1 MWGQFFTLKYPDMT
15 MLQAFKA
22 AIPFAWADW
31 FFITIAVGIAKTQKL
46 FTGTQTIFI
55 LIITQFIMIL
65 FINKFF
71 LKQPISRSDYACFA
85 VIMAAFYI
93 SYENVVSYITG
104 TPVPEKILEATGR
117 SKKKSKDKKKNGKKH
132 QN

>member
-1 MWGQFFTLKYPDMT
+1 
-15 MLQAFKA
+15 
-22 AIPFAWADW
+22 
-31 FFITIAVGIAKTQKL
+31 
-46 FTGTQTIFI
+46 
-55 LIITQFIMIL
+55 
-65 FINKFF
+65 
-71 LKQPISRSDYACFA
+71 
-85 VIMAAFYI
+85 MAAFYI